1 MPTDE
6 WIVLLVLAVIILLLF
21 CLVIWEPAY
30 WAYRAWRLKRAFY
43 LRDKADREA
52 KLAVKQRGSR
62 SRSAGRSGKTPPG
75 PEGNGR
81 ERSSW

>member
-52 KLAVKQRGSR
+52 RLAVKRRGSR
-62 SRSAGRSGKTPPG
+62 SRSGRHSDKTSHSS
-75 PEGNGR
+75 EGNGR
-81 ERSSW
+81 EDSSW

>member
-52 KLAVKQRGSR
+52 RLAVKRRRSGSR
-62 SRSAGRSGKTPPG
+62 SERRSGKTPHG
-75 PEGNGR
+75 SEVNR
-81 ERSSW
+81 NERSSW